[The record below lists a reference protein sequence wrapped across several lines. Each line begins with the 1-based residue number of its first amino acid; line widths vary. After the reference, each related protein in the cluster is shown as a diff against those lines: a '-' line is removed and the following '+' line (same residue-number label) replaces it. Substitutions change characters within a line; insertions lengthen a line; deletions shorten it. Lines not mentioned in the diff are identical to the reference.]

1 VLPELWNAADVRH
14 RAGDDVMESDEPSFP
29 HEGRIH
35 SEIRFDAGSRV
46 IAVDEE
52 KVHWLTAQGI
62 LHLSARF
69 ASVRIGGNEHDA
81 LAGTAERAIQPGAP
95 FVRAPPAE
103 YALSIRGVDGDENG
117 IRPRHGGEQKQSTAP
132 TGSNLDHGPRPFPY
146 EQLQQ
151 RPQLGRDLH
160 RPNRE
165 TGVLETRGE
174 CNCLVERQWM
184 RITHRSCRAS
194 SRERIRGLLKRFGTS
209 PQYPCCEHERAT
221 VGPRL
226 PSAAKGAA
234 TVSYSRH
241 GTSMAR
247 FAETSAAN
255 SG

>member
-35 SEIRFDAGSRV
+35 SEIRFDAGSRM

-69 ASVRIGGNEHDA
+69 ASVRIRRNEHDA
-81 LAGTAERAIQPGAP
+81 LAGTAERAIQAGAP

-103 YALSIRGVDGDENG
+103 YALSIRGVDGDENCVG
-117 IRPRHGGEQKQSTAP
+117 LRHGGEQKQGAAA
-132 TGSNLDHGPRPFPY
+132 TGSNLDHSLRWFRC
-146 EQLQQ
+146 EHLQQ
-151 RPQLGRDLH
+151 RPQLARNLH

-174 CNCLVERQWM
+174 CNCLVERRRM
-184 RITHRSCRAS
+184 RITHGSCRAG
-194 SRERIRGLLKRFGTS
+194 SRERIRHLLKRFGTS
-209 PQYPCCEHERAT
+209 PQYPCCEHERTT

-234 TVSYSRH
+234 TLSYSRH

-255 SG
+255 AG